1 MLKSIGSIQLALA
14 TVFVVPAVTG
24 QDEGVTTLEAQLDA
38 TLSSLHYLAGLRNSA
53 QAGEA
58 GSMRAIIAATEEP
71 REATPQ
77 RTSRLQGLRDEISK
91 LRYSLDRL
99 LADPK
104 EVQAITNLPSS
115 VLRTLGLGGETPTAP
130 TAVPIGVQGT
140 GARAV
145 ETPNT
150 TTTPRASA
158 PLGAQ
163 TQAPFTGAGAT
174 GPAAATPYSD
184 AARPDV
190 LVGTAPTIGL
200 NGALHA
206 RIMGDLRPL
215 DGVSP
220 AARRRGDEALALEA
234 TDYVADAVRLGKL
247 LVRADRPA
255 EAIQVLE
262 NAERTPA
269 TRYWLARAYQA
280 QERLDEAL
288 EIFIVLTEDE
298 KAGEYRVLA
307 ERDRD
312 FLQFKRD
319 FLRNRKSSRRDR

>member
-38 TLSSLHYLAGLRNSA
+38 TLSSLHYLTGLRTSA

-77 RTSRLQGLRDEISK
+77 RASRLQGLRDEISK

-99 LADPK
+99 LADPR

-115 VLRTLGLGGETPTAP
+115 VLRTLGLGGETPTAL
-130 TAVPIGVQGT
+130 T
-140 GARAV
+140 GAPGAAARAV

-150 TTTPRASA
+150 GTTSRESA
-158 PLGAQ
+158 PLS
-163 TQAPFTGAGAT
+163 APTRVPLTGTDAAGSTAT
-174 GPAAATPYSD
+174 APNTD

-206 RIMGDLRPL
+206 RIMGDIRPL

-234 TDYVADAVRLGKL
+234 SDYVADAVRLGKL

-255 EAIQVLE
+255 EAIQLLE

-312 FLQFKRD
+312 FLKFKRD
-319 FLRNRKSSRRDR
+319 FLRNRKDSRRDR

>member
-38 TLSSLHYLAGLRNSA
+38 TLSSLHYLSGLRNSA

-77 RTSRLQGLRDEISK
+77 RASRLQGLRDEISK

-99 LADPK
+99 LADPR
-104 EVQAITNLPSS
+104 EVQAITSLPSS
-115 VLRTLGLGGETPTAP
+115 VLRTLGLGGEAP
-130 TAVPIGVQGT
+130 AVPTGVPTGT
-140 GARAV
+140 QPTGPRAI

-150 TTTPRASA
+150 GTTSRETTPFGAPTRA
-158 PLGAQ
+158 PL
-163 TQAPFTGAGAT
+163 TGTDAT
-174 GPAAATPYSD
+174 GAAATTPD
-184 AARPDV
+184 VARPDV
-190 LVGTAPTIGL
+190 LAGTAPTIGL

-206 RIMGDLRPL
+206 RIMGDIRPL

-255 EAIQVLE
+255 EAIQILE

>member
-1 MLKSIGSIQLALA
+1 MYG
-14 TVFVVPAVTG
+14 G
-24 QDEGVTTLEAQLDA
+24 
-38 TLSSLHYLAGLRNSA
+38 
-53 QAGEA
+53 
-58 GSMRAIIAATEEP
+58 MRGYI
-71 REATPQ
+71 
-77 RTSRLQGLRDEISK
+77 SRS
-91 LRYSLDRL
+91 Y
-99 LADPK
+99 
-104 EVQAITNLPSS
+104 T
-115 VLRTLGLGGETPTAP
+115 
-130 TAVPIGVQGT
+130 GT
-140 GARAV
+140 GA
-145 ETPNT
+145 
-150 TTTPRASA
+150 
-158 PLGAQ
+158 G
-163 TQAPFTGAGAT
+163 
-174 GPAAATPYSD
+174 
-184 AARPDV
+184 RPDV
-190 LVGTAPTIGL
+190 LVGTAPTIGI

-206 RIMGDLRPL
+206 SIMGDIRPL

-255 EAIQVLE
+255 EAIQILE

>member
-77 RTSRLQGLRDEISK
+77 RASRLQGLRDEISK

-99 LADPK
+99 LADPR

-130 TAVPIGVQGT
+130 TGT
-140 GARAV
+140 AGTSGAAARAV

-150 TTTPRASA
+150 GTTSRESAPFGAPTRAPLTGTDATGGAATTPD
-158 PLGAQ
+158 
-163 TQAPFTGAGAT
+163 T
-174 GPAAATPYSD
+174 
-184 AARPDV
+184 ARPDV
-190 LVGTAPTIGL
+190 LAGTAPTIGL

-206 RIMGDLRPL
+206 RIMGDIRPL

-255 EAIQVLE
+255 EAIQILE